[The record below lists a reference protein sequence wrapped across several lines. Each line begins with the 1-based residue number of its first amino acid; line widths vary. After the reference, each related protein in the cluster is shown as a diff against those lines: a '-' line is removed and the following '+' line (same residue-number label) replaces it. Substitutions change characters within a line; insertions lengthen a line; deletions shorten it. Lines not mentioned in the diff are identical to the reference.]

1 MVVLPERVNDNLLF
15 STYLGIAVGATVVS
29 FISFMYLCA
38 IKFSEMEA
46 IIEKTSRNEQRI
58 AKSSLP
64 LFKKVSNS
72 LGTGK
77 KVVEISF
84 SYSDETF
91 QLPAKVVTMMVE
103 ILTGMS
109 TGRSVA
115 VIQTDVELTTQDVA
129 DFLEVSRPHVVR
141 LLENGVIPFRKVGA
155 HRRVKMSDLI
165 VYQKSLQT
173 ARKKQ
178 MKFLAKQAQDLNL
191 EY

>member
-1 MVVLPERVNDNLLF
+1 
-15 STYLGIAVGATVVS
+15 
-29 FISFMYLCA
+29 MYLCA